1 MAEVV
6 KLPGESNPLNPQ
18 NLLHALALAASSTQQ
33 QVQTGTKQLQHWEKH
48 ESYFTLLQVC
58 RYFPGPLSALPFL
71 WSPSCMLTKY
81 FLPGC
86 IPRSIVARR
95 SPLPVHHPVKEWYR

>member
-1 MAEVV
+1 MAQVV
-6 KLPGESNPLNPQ
+6 ELPGESNPLNPH

-58 RYFPGPLSALPFL
+58 RYFPGPVPSLSFL
-71 WSPSCMLTKY
+71 YFPSRILTKY
-81 FLPGC
+81 FLSGC
-86 IPRSIVARR
+86 IPRSIVAHR
-95 SPLPVHHPVKEWYR
+95 SPLPVHHPVEEWH